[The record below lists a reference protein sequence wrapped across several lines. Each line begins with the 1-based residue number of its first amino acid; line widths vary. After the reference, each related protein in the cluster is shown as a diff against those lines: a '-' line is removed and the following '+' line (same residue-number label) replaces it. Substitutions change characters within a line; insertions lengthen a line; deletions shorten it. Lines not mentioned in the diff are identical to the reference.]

1 MGIRKRL
8 LALSIGIAIPLIV
21 VGLVMLWALWQESR
35 RELNHS
41 IEEQS
46 QLAAVA
52 FEKWIDG
59 QRQPLST
66 LAAMV
71 GDHPRGPFPF
81 EGRLSYMVQTRPQ
94 WLDLRILDDGGEPL
108 LLHPSDSR
116 ALPVEILETLQNE
129 VRRRNSWVVV
139 TDWSRGERF
148 PILALAVP
156 VRNGGMIVARIE
168 GAAIGELF
176 RDIELPAGAVI
187 TVFDSHRRVLYRSST
202 ENTYLGTDRSDSP
215 LFTPL
220 STQSK
225 AVVETTSPFD
235 GVKRVYGLVLVRSTD
250 CVVAIGIPSST
261 LYSPARRQISRYLIF
276 SLIALLCAIAAAI
289 LIAQNIARPIL
300 KLSNAA
306 KQFGRGEL
314 KARANLKDHGDHGEL
329 EQLGAAFDEM
339 AQSIETR
346 TLRFAELDRLKSE
359 FVGSVSHELRT
370 PLTTIKTLTRVLL
383 RGGESQE
390 ERREYLET
398 IAAECDRQIDLVL
411 NLLDL
416 SRIEAG
422 AFTVSRAK
430 VDVGE
435 ILSNCAAIERQ
446 AASIRSH
453 DLCVDLPPG
462 KLLALAD
469 ANALRRVLCS
479 LVENSIKYTPDGGR
493 ISLSAEPEG
502 DEVIIRIGDTGC
514 GIEDSDIPH
523 VFDKF
528 YRGRPS
534 TVGKNSNG
542 GAARGGEAPGIGLG
556 LYLARATI
564 EELGGRICIE
574 ASDHR
579 GTTVAVRLPMY
590 LDSEQTKEDRLVE
603 VSTHC

>member
-8 LALSIGIAIPLIV
+8 LTLSIGIAVPLIV

-71 GDHPRGPFPF
+71 GEIPRGPFPF
-81 EGRLSYMVQTRPQ
+81 EGRLSYMLQTRPQ
-94 WLDLRILDDGGEPL
+94 WLDLRIVDERGEPL
-108 LLHPSDSR
+108 LLQPSDST
-116 ALPVEILETLQNE
+116 ALPVEVRETLQNE
-129 VRRRNSWVVV
+129 VRRRNSWAVV
-139 TDWSRGERF
+139 TDWSRSERH

-156 VRNGGMIVARIE
+156 VANGGMIVARIE

-176 RDIELPAGAVI
+176 RDIELPEGAVI
-187 TVFDSHRRVLYRSST
+187 AVFDSHRRVLYRSST

-215 LFTPL
+215 LFIPL
-220 STQSK
+220 NTQSK
-225 AVVETTSPFD
+225 AVVETMSPYD
-235 GVKRVYGLVLVRSTD
+235 GVKRIYGLVLVRSTD

-276 SLIALLCAIAAAI
+276 SVIALLCAIAAAI

-314 KARANLKDHGDHGEL
+314 KARANLKDRGEL

-435 ILSNCAAIERQ
+435 ILTNCAAIERQ

-502 DEVIIRIGDTGC
+502 DEVIIRISDTGC

-534 TVGKNSNG
+534 TLGKRSNG
-542 GAARGGEAPGIGLG
+542 DAARGGEAPGIGLG

-579 GTTVAVRLPMY
+579 GTTVAVRLPMF
-590 LDSEQTKEDRLVE
+590 LDSEQQKEDRLVQ

>member
-8 LALSIGIAIPLIV
+8 LALSIGIAVPLIL

-35 RELNHS
+35 RELDHS

-66 LAAMV
+66 LASMA
-71 GDHPRGPFPF
+71 GEQPQGPFPF
-81 EGRLSYMVQTRPQ
+81 AGNLSYMVQTRPH
-94 WLDLRILDDGGEPL
+94 WLDLRILDEAGEPL
-108 LLHPSDSR
+108 LLQASDAG
-116 ALPVEILETLQNE
+116 ALPVEILRTLQNE
-129 VRRRNSWVVV
+129 VRRRNSWAVV
-139 TDWSRGERF
+139 TDWSRGEGY
-148 PILALAVP
+148 PTLALAVP
-156 VRNGGMIVARIE
+156 VKNGGMIVVRID

-176 RDIELPAGAVI
+176 RDIQLTEGAVI
-187 TVFDSHRRVLYRSST
+187 AVFDSQRRVLYRSSS

-215 LFTPL
+215 LFAPL
-220 STQSK
+220 STQST
-225 AVVETTSPFD
+225 AVVETTSPYD
-235 GVKRVYGLVLVRSTD
+235 GIKRIYGLVVVRSTD

-261 LYSPARRQISRYLIF
+261 LYSLARRQISRYLIF
-276 SLIALLCAIAAAI
+276 SLVALLCAIAAAI

-306 KQFGRGEL
+306 KQFGSGEL
-314 KARANLKDHGDHGEL
+314 KARANLKDHGEL

-430 VDVGE
+430 VDVAE
-435 ILSNCAAIERQ
+435 ILSNCAVIERQ

-453 DLCVDLPPG
+453 DLRVEVPSE
-462 KLLALAD
+462 KLFALAD

-479 LVENSIKYTPDGGR
+479 LVENSIKYTPDGGI

-502 DEVIIRIGDTGC
+502 DDVIIRIRDTGC
-514 GIEDSDIPH
+514 GIEASDIPL

-534 TVGKNSNG
+534 TLGENLNE
-542 GAARGGEAPGIGLG
+542 GASRGGEAPGIGLG

-564 EELGGRICIE
+564 EELGGQICIE
-574 ASDHR
+574 ASNNR
-579 GTTVAVRLPMY
+579 GTTMAIGLPMV
-590 LDSEQTKEDRLVE
+590 LESEQTKEDQLVE
-603 VSTHC
+603 ASTHS

>member
-8 LALSIGIAIPLIV
+8 LALSIGIAVPLIV

-66 LAAMV
+66 LAAMA
-71 GDHPRGPFPF
+71 GETPRGPFPF
-81 EGRLSYMVQTRPQ
+81 EGRLSYMLQTRPQ
-94 WLDLRILDDGGEPL
+94 WLDLRILDDRGEPL
-108 LLHPSDSR
+108 LLQPSDST
-116 ALPVEILETLQNE
+116 ALPVEVLKTLQNE
-129 VRRRNSWVVV
+129 VRRRNSWAVV
-139 TDWSRGERF
+139 TDWSRSEGH

-156 VRNGGMIVARIE
+156 VANGGMSVARIE

-176 RDIELPAGAVI
+176 RDIELPEGAVI

-215 LFTPL
+215 LFRPL
-220 STQSK
+220 NTQSK
-225 AVVETTSPFD
+225 AVVETMSPYD
-235 GVKRVYGLVLVRSTD
+235 GVKRIYGLVLVRSTD

-261 LYSPARRQISRYLIF
+261 LYSPARRQISRYLVF
-276 SLIALLCAIAAAI
+276 SVIALLCAIAAAI

-314 KARANLKDHGDHGEL
+314 KARANLKDRGEL

-435 ILSNCAAIERQ
+435 ILTNCAAIEGQ

-502 DEVIIRIGDTGC
+502 DEVIIRISDSGC

-534 TVGKNSNG
+534 TPGKSSNG
-542 GAARGGEAPGIGLG
+542 DAARGGEAPGIGLG

-574 ASDHR
+574 ASDRR
-579 GTTVAVRLPMY
+579 GTTVAVRLPMF

-603 VSTHC
+603 VSTHY

>member
-21 VGLVMLWALWQESR
+21 VGLIMLWALWQESR
-35 RELNHS
+35 QELNHS
-41 IEEQS
+41 MEEQS

-66 LAAMV
+66 LAAIA
-71 GDHPRGPFPF
+71 GEHPQGPFPF
-81 EGRLSYMVQTRPQ
+81 EGRLSYMVHTRPH
-94 WLDLRILDDGGEPL
+94 WLDLSILDVAGRPL
-108 LLHPSDSR
+108 LLQSSNSAAVP
-116 ALPVEILETLQNE
+116 AQVFETLQAE
-129 VRRRNSWVVV
+129 MRRRNSWAVV
-139 TDWSRGERF
+139 TDWSRGEGY
-148 PILALAVP
+148 PILALGVP
-156 VRNGGMIVARIE
+156 VANGGMIVARID

-187 TVFDSHRRVLYRSST
+187 AVFDSQRRVLYRSSS

-220 STQSK
+220 STRSK
-225 AVVETTSPFD
+225 AVVETTSPYD
-235 GVKRVYGLVLVRSTD
+235 GVKRIYGLVVVRSTD
-250 CVVAIGIPSST
+250 YVVATGIPSSI
-261 LYSPARRQISRYLIF
+261 LYGLARRQISRYLIF
-276 SLIALLCAIAAAI
+276 SLMALLFAIAAAI

-314 KARANLKDHGDHGEL
+314 TARANLKHGGEL

-346 TLRFAELDRLKSE
+346 TQRFAELDRLKSE

-422 AFTVSRAK
+422 AFTVTRAK
-430 VDVGE
+430 VDVAE
-435 ILSNCAAIERQ
+435 ILSNCAVIERQ

-453 DLCVDLPPG
+453 DLCVDLPSE
-462 KLLALAD
+462 KLFAVAD

-493 ISLSAEPEG
+493 ITLSAEQDR
-502 DEVIIRIGDTGC
+502 DEVIIRVGDSGC
-514 GIEDSDIPH
+514 GIEASDIPH

-528 YRGRPS
+528 YRGRPATS
-534 TVGKNSNG
+534 SKSSNDVSSC
-542 GAARGGEAPGIGLG
+542 GAEAPGIGLG

-574 ASDHR
+574 ASNNR
-579 GTTVAVRLPMY
+579 GTTMAIRLPMFVQ
-590 LDSEQTKEDRLVE
+590 SEQTKEAELVE
-603 VSTHC
+603 ISTHC

>member
-8 LALSIGIAIPLIV
+8 LALSIGIAIPLIL

-66 LAAMV
+66 LAAV
-71 GDHPRGPFPF
+71 AGEHPRGPFPF
-81 EGRLSYMVQTRPQ
+81 EGRLSYMVQTRPH
-94 WLDLRILDDGGEPL
+94 WIDLRILDDKGAPL
-108 LLHPSDSR
+108 LLQSPDAR
-116 ALPVEILETLQNE
+116 PLPVVLVSTLQNE
-129 VRRRNSWVVV
+129 VQRRNSWVVV
-139 TDWSRGERF
+139 TDWSRGEGY

-156 VRNGGMIVARIE
+156 AANGGMIVVRID

-176 RDIELPAGAVI
+176 HEIELPEGAVI
-187 TVFDSHRRVLYRSST
+187 AVFDSQRRVLYRSSS

-225 AVVETTSPFD
+225 AVIETTSPYD
-235 GVKRVYGLVLVRSTD
+235 GVKRIYGLVLVRSTD
-250 CVVAIGIPSST
+250 CVVATGIPTST
-261 LYSPARRQISRYLIF
+261 LYSLARRQISRYLIF

-306 KQFGRGEL
+306 KQFGSGEL
-314 KARANLKDHGDHGEL
+314 KARANLKDRGEL

-422 AFTVSRAK
+422 AFTVSRAQ

-435 ILSNCAAIERQ
+435 ILSNCAMIEHQ
-446 AASIRSH
+446 AAGIRSH
-453 DLCVDLPPG
+453 HLRVDVPTK

-479 LVENSIKYTPDGGR
+479 LVENSIKYTPDGGS

-502 DEVIIRIGDTGC
+502 DNVIIKISDTGC
-514 GIEDSDIPH
+514 GIEAADIPH

-528 YRGRPS
+528 YRGRPA
-534 TVGKNSNG
+534 TLGKTSNG
-542 GAARGGEAPGIGLG
+542 GPSRGGEAPGIGLG

-564 EELGGRICIE
+564 EELDGRISIE
-574 ASDHR
+574 ASDNR
-579 GTTVAVRLPMY
+579 GTTMAIRLPMS
-590 LDSEQTKEDRLVE
+590 LESEQTKEDTLVE
-603 VSTHC
+603 VSTHY

>member
-8 LALSIGIAIPLIV
+8 LALSIGIAVPLIV
-21 VGLVMLWALWQESR
+21 VGLVMFWALWQESR

-66 LAAMV
+66 LATMV
-71 GDHPRGPFPF
+71 GEIPQGPFPF
-81 EGRLSYMVQTRPQ
+81 EGRLSYMLQTRPQ
-94 WLDLRILDDGGEPL
+94 WLDLRILDDKGEPL
-108 LLHPSDSR
+108 LLQPADST
-116 ALPVEILETLQNE
+116 ALPGEVLETLQNE
-129 VRRRNSWVVV
+129 VRRRNSWAVV
-139 TDWSRGERF
+139 TDWSRGDGRS
-148 PILALAVP
+148 ILALAVP
-156 VRNGGMIVARIE
+156 VANGGMIVVRME

-176 RDIELPAGAVI
+176 RDIELPEGAVI
-187 TVFDSHRRVLYRSST
+187 AVFDSHRRVLYRSST

-220 STQSK
+220 NTQSQ
-225 AVVETTSPFD
+225 AVVETTSPYD
-235 GVKRVYGLVLVRSTD
+235 GVKRIYGLVLVRSTD
-250 CVVAIGIPSST
+250 CVVATGIPSST

-276 SLIALLCAIAAAI
+276 SLTALLCAIAAAI
-289 LIAQNIARPIL
+289 LIAQSIARPIL

-314 KARANLKDHGDHGEL
+314 KARANLKDHGEL

-383 RGGESQE
+383 RGGESPE

-435 ILSNCAAIERQ
+435 ILTNCAAIERQ

-502 DEVIIRIGDTGC
+502 DEVIIRISDTGC

-534 TVGKNSNG
+534 SLGKSSNG
-542 GAARGGEAPGIGLG
+542 DAARGGEAPGIGLG

-564 EELGGRICIE
+564 DELGGRICIE

-579 GTTVAVRLPMY
+579 GTTMAVRLPMF

-603 VSTHC
+603 VSTHY